1 MLIISNENKLRK
13 WFGKTKRMSETYS
26 YDIMH
31 LKKGI
36 VNKLNNNEP
45 LKRRLIPPKPW
56 MHFMLLWYS
65 FAFLAKRNLRVNAYY
80 ISGAMPTVYWLPL
93 PRLITNCIRDTV
105 KFSAASLACFHGET
119 AALGRNLLRCF
130 KKPKVRLNCNE
141 VIRIVLEKEWN

>member
-1 MLIISNENKLRK
+1 MFNPR
-13 WFGKTKRMSETYS
+13 
-26 YDIMH
+26 
-31 LKKGI
+31 
-36 VNKLNNNEP
+36 
-45 LKRRLIPPKPW
+45 KPW
-56 MHFMLLWYS
+56 MHFMLPRYS

-93 PRLITNCIRDTV
+93 PRLMTNCIRDTV

-141 VIRIVLEKEWN
+141 VTVSYLKRNEIRWIRCFSLKQEREKRKKKKKTEKNDGKNLLTSVAYW